1 MVRGNNSA
9 GFTQVVR
16 RSSGKRTSNIGKS
29 ATAPSPVSNSGS
41 IPVKSSQKSASPPS
55 SSQSLLTPTC
65 SGCKISVTDD
75 TKALQC
81 DKCLAP
87 NIWKCADCLG
97 LSDDMYDRLV
107 TDPNNSLRWFCEQC
121 ENAVMTKPSAV
132 PQIQN
137 DKIDQ
142 LIMAI
147 EKLVEKYDS
156 IEQRLA
162 DKCDVGEVVKLESN
176 MRDLEK
182 KVVNGSQDINLRV
195 QALEL
200 KVQTAETAGPEGGNT
215 AEACHDNGVSDE
227 ELIKFVVQKE
237 LQKKIVVEKDLES
250 RKKNIIIYRVPE
262 KKTEVVA
269 ERRQN
274 DLVFVTDLLDGVF
287 DMKLDEKRHRK
298 DVPPRQLA
306 RRQGTPL
313 ADRIPG
319 RGKEGSYH
327 V

>member
-142 LIMAI
+142 LIVAI

-182 KVVNGSQDINLRV
+182 KVVMTARILTLEFRRLNLKCKQQRQPV
-195 QALEL
+195 R
-200 KVQTAETAGPEGGNT
+200 KAETQP
-215 AEACHDNGVSDE
+215 
-227 ELIKFVVQKE
+227 K
-237 LQKKIVVEKDLES
+237 
-250 RKKNIIIYRVPE
+250 P
-262 KKTEVVA
+262 
-269 ERRQN
+269 
-274 DLVFVTDLLDGVF
+274 VTTTVCQT
-287 DMKLDEKRHRK
+287 K
-298 DVPPRQLA
+298 
-306 RRQGTPL
+306 
-313 ADRIPG
+313 
-319 RGKEGSYH
+319 S
-327 V
+327 

>member
-1 MVRGNNSA
+1 M
-9 GFTQVVR
+9 
-16 RSSGKRTSNIGKS
+16 
-29 ATAPSPVSNSGS
+29 
-41 IPVKSSQKSASPPS
+41 
-55 SSQSLLTPTC
+55 
-65 SGCKISVTDD
+65 
-75 TKALQC
+75 
-81 DKCLAP
+81 
-87 NIWKCADCLG
+87 
-97 LSDDMYDRLV
+97 
-107 TDPNNSLRWFCEQC
+107 
-121 ENAVMTKPSAV
+121 
-132 PQIQN
+132 
-137 DKIDQ
+137 
-142 LIMAI
+142 
-147 EKLVEKYDS
+147 
-156 IEQRLA
+156 
-162 DKCDVGEVVKLESN
+162 
-176 MRDLEK
+176 
-182 KVVNGSQDINLRV
+182 
-195 QALEL
+195 
-200 KVQTAETAGPEGGNT
+200 
-215 AEACHDNGVSDE
+215 SDE